1 MGVHEYTPQDRVATA
16 GRGMPLRQLRHIGV
30 PATMTAAG
38 SLIRARSQ
46 WGAQSVPD
54 MGLTKNMLSPKKK
67 REPRDS
73 RYLGSPTVRDSVRTL
88 PRARA
93 WHTANFSHRCVNPNL
108 AKTGSRPS
116 SCADSSTTLPA
127 RSSNFLFSRGMTVDL
142 KVFNCVP
149 NSPAATTAASAF

>member
-46 WGAQSVPD
+46 CGAQSVPD
-54 MGLTKNMLSPKKK
+54 MGLTKNMLSPKK
-67 REPRDS
+67 RES
-73 RYLGSPTVRDSVRTL
+73 LGTCGTSAPPQSGIQSGHC
-88 PRARA
+88 RARA

-116 SCADSSTTLPA
+116 SCAASSTTVPT

-142 KVFNCVP
+142 KVFNSVL
-149 NSPAATTAASAF
+149 NSPAATTAALAF